1 MQQKNNIIDGKILA
15 NLEFHTKLSQ
25 DQRKSHINWFNR
37 QNVEFQILIFDE
49 QRNQF
54 FKLKNSNAEQDIL
67 SLAAFYLAIKDFHDK
82 EQLLKSKNKTQSLDE
97 LGNLSKI
104 ERIKSKKQKPKP
116 KLQMLL
122 TMNSIIEQLYCD
134 GYSSREIKLYL
145 QNKYRKTISHTYLAN
160 YIREH
165 ILHKDSKDV

>member
-1 MQQKNNIIDGKILA
+1 MKQKNNIVDSKILA
-15 NLEFHTKLSQ
+15 NLEFHTKLSE
-25 DQRKSHINWFNR
+25 DQRKSYVNWFNR
-37 QNVEFQILIFDE
+37 QNIEFQILIFDE

-54 FKLKNSNAEQDIL
+54 FKLKNSNAKQDIL
-67 SLAAFYLAIKDFHDK
+67 PLAAFYLAIKHFYVK
-82 EQLLKSKNKTQSLDE
+82 EQLLKSKNKTQSLNE

-104 ERIKSKKQKPKP
+104 ERVKFKKQKPKP

-122 TMNSIIEQLYCD
+122 SMNAIIEQLHGD

-165 ILHKDSKDV
+165 IVHKGAEDV

>member
-1 MQQKNNIIDGKILA
+1 MKQKNNIIDGKILA
-15 NLEFHTKLSQ
+15 NLEFFTKLSL
-25 DQRKSHINWFNR
+25 DQRKSHVNWFNR

-54 FKLKNSNAEQDIL
+54 FKLKNLNTEQDIL
-67 SLAAFYLAIKDFHDK
+67 SLAAFYLAIKYYYDK

-104 ERIKSKKQKPKP
+104 ERIKSKKQKPKQ

-122 TMNSIIEQLYCD
+122 TMHSIIEQLHSD
-134 GYSSREIKLYL
+134 GYSSREIKLHL
-145 QNKYRKTISHTYLAN
+145 QNKYRKTFSHTYLAN

-165 ILHKDSKDV
+165 IVHKDSKDV